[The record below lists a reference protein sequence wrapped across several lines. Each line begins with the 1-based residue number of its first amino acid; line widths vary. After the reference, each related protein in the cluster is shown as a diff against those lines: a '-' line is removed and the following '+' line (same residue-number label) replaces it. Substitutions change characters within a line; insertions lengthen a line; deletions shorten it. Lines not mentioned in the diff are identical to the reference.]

1 MAITSKEC
9 ANPKC
14 GRTFLGKSNKKFCS
28 DHCRW
33 GKHVDER
40 RELEA
45 IQAELEGKTVDR
57 SKLGR
62 ANRAKG
68 ARAEREVCDILTA
81 ISGSKVKRNLSQTR
95 DAGSDVQWGP
105 FLLEVKY
112 HQQYA
117 LPAWQ
122 RQAVESA
129 RDGNLVPAVVYRRPQ
144 EEFWISLPFTTFVTL
159 FETLRKAA
167 QGHG

>member
-1 MAITSKEC
+1 MAKSLKTCPHCKIEFV
-9 ANPKC
+9 
-14 GRTFLGKSNKKFCS
+14 GRPNKKYCS
-28 DHCRW
+28 DQCRW
-33 GKHVDER
+33 NDHALGRSVQSEIDKP
-40 RELEA
+40 
-45 IQAELEGKTVDR
+45 KVDR
-57 SKLGR
+57 SKLGKQ
-62 ANRAKG
+62 NRSKG

-112 HQQYA
+112 QQTYA

-122 RQAVESA
+122 RQACIAAKEA
-129 RDGNLVPAVVYRRPQ
+129 DAIPAVVYRRPQ
-144 EEFWISLPFTTFVTL
+144 EQFWISLPFDVFVTL

-167 QGHG
+167 EGHV